1 MLLGKFY
8 DSLEIHRRE
17 KIILAKFLTP
27 HRVVSTC
34 RAAGGL
40 SDRMDYLYNHQVCE
54 PTNHT
59 SGLPRSAMDDPL
71 AYRKLICGRHDLPAD
86 KCVTC
91 GTAAN
96 MNHAAI
102 VSETFRDLE
111 VIAVCT
117 GGVETNAGRVGDPA
131 SVYEGPDG
139 FVSLNRKG
147 GSPGDEADPTDRGTI
162 VTMVFINQELT
173 PGAMVRSVMTATE
186 AKTAA
191 LQELSVPSR
200 YSTGLA
206 TGTGTDQIAIAAR
219 LGSARPLTC
228 AGKHCT
234 VGELIGRTVKK
245 AIQQT
250 LAAQN
255 GLTPAG
261 QGSVLALLDRL
272 GADRATMI
280 RGVGA
285 HLDRAGQDLL
295 FDNFDCLDRD
305 PVTVAATAALVH
317 LRDQLAWGVIAPE
330 VRGEVLVSFAA
341 QLGAAVS
348 GKVELIPG
356 SGIDSTKSIPVG
368 PSPAQPTKISSTW
381 FTGPWAWAS
390 AVNGPGRTRP
400 IERPG
405 FDRRLITSMITP
417 SRPRRRL
424 RCPGRLIPICP
435 WFPDRSATSP
445 G

>member
-17 KIILAKFLTP
+17 KIILARFLTP

-40 SDRMDYLYNHQVCE
+40 SDQMDCVYNHQVCE

-59 SGLPRSAMDDPL
+59 FGLPRSAMDDPL
-71 AYRKLICGRHDLPAD
+71 VYRELICARHDLPAE

-131 SVYEGPDG
+131 SVYEGPGG
-139 FVSLNRKG
+139 FENLG
-147 GSPGDEADPTDRGTI
+147 QADSPADPTDRGTI

-173 PGAMVRSVMTATE
+173 PGAMVRTVMTATE
-186 AKTAA
+186 AKAAA

-200 YSTGLA
+200 YSAGLA
-206 TGTGTDQIAIAAR
+206 TGTGTDQITVAAR

-228 AGKHCT
+228 AGKHCSL
-234 VGELIGRTVKK
+234 GELIGRTVKE

-285 HLDRAGQDLL
+285 QLDQAGQDLL

-330 VRGEVLVSFAA
+330 VRGEVFISFAA

-348 GKVELIPG
+348 GKAEL
-356 SGIDSTKSIPVG
+356 V
-368 PSPAQPTKISSTW
+368 
-381 FTGPWAWAS
+381 
-390 AVNGPGRTRP
+390 
-400 IERPG
+400 
-405 FDRRLITSMITP
+405 
-417 SRPRRRL
+417 
-424 RCPGRLIPICP
+424 P
-435 WFPDRSATSP
+435 WFLDQLDQVDPGQTDQGFLDLVYRAMGLGFGRKWTWPDEAD
-445 G
+445 